1 SRLVHFSDVLH
12 VPDLRNNLLSPFHLT
27 CHHGYSINIKQNTMH
42 FLHGGNLQFTATV
55 GDNNAGRLN
64 GVTLSHAES
73 AATSSASTCPHDTTL
88 AHHCSAHVNSRVCDR
103 MIRNKIVDGLEQFSP
118 APVDPICELCLHGKQ
133 HRHNI
138 PCFSTPCNQCI
149 LAYIHTD
156 LKGPFPI
163 QSHEGYCYWIIFVDD
178 AS

>member
-1 SRLVHFSDVLH
+1 
-12 VPDLRNNLLSPFHLT
+12 
-27 CHHGYSINIKQNTMH
+27 MH
-42 FLHGGNLQFTATV
+42 FLHGSNLQFTATV

-88 AHHCSAHVNSRVCDR
+88 AHRHPANVNSR
-103 MIRNKIVDGLEQFSP
+103 IVDGLEQFSP
-118 APVDPICELCLHGKQ
+118 APVDPICEPCLHGKQ
-133 HRHNI
+133 YCHNI
-138 PCFSTPCNQCI
+138 PCFPTPRNQHI

-163 QSHEGYCYWIIFVDD
+163 QSCEGYCYWIIFVDD
-178 AS
+178 ASDYWVVEFLKVKGDTFQELKAVVT